1 MKDRRL
7 RKGGYCDASVF
18 PGPFFFK
25 GVKMD
30 HDGIGVSQTSRL
42 C

>member
-7 RKGGYCDASVF
+7 RKDGYCDASVF
-18 PGPFFFK
+18 PDRFFK
-25 GVKMD
+25 GVKVD

>member
-7 RKGGYCDASVF
+7 RKDRYCDASVF
-18 PGPFFFK
+18 PGPFFK
-25 GVKMD
+25 EVKMD
-30 HDGIGVSQTSRL
+30 HDGIGVSQNSRL

>member
-7 RKGGYCDASVF
+7 RKDGYCDASVF
-18 PGPFFFK
+18 PGPFFG